1 MPLLDGSSNYS
12 YVYSRIFKDGPTM
25 TAYSVAQAK
34 NTLPRLIDRA
44 LQGEEVIITRHG
56 KPVAELRAVQ
66 QLPEPPRGTLE
77 WLRAHTRARPGV
89 GLTSVEILDLVYES
103 KDD

>member
-1 MPLLDGSSNYS
+1 
-12 YVYSRIFKDGPTM
+12 M
-25 TAYSVAQAK
+25 TAYSVAEAK

-56 KPVAELRAVQ
+56 KPVAEIKPVPRPAV
-66 QLPEPPRGTLE
+66 PGSGILE
-77 WLRAHTRARPGV
+77 WLRARTRARPGV